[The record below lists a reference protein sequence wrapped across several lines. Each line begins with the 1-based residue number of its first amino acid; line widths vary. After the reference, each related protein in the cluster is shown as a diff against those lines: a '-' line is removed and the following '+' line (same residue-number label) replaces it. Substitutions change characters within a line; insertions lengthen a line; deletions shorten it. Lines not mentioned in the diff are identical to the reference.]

1 MGGPVASLA
10 TADLAGLE
18 SCDAVLAVMDGR
30 DPGTLFE
37 VGYARSNGI
46 PVIMLAEN
54 VREGDLTMFS
64 GTGCEVVPDVSTAAY
79 KAVWAA
85 RK

>member
-1 MGGPVASLA
+1 
-10 TADLAGLE
+10 
-18 SCDAVLAVMDGR
+18 
-30 DPGTLFE
+30 
-37 VGYARSNGI
+37 
-46 PVIMLAEN
+46 MLAEN